1 MPCQSGERASCSRIW
16 ARVSSWVGATLGEQD
31 EEEEEEEEDVDK
43 EFWESELVV
52 DEQAYDRECEIALLL
67 LLISGMERGG

>member
-1 MPCQSGERASCSRIW
+1 
-16 ARVSSWVGATLGEQD
+16 VGATLGEQD